1 MKTTSDPTLE
11 LEELEDFWGY
21 IVLGGGWLGGGV
33 APVFHDDSPWFFPVG
48 FVDFS
53 YFLIDRPPPILCAGY
68 FWCREFSE
76 ARSGALGVTPPLTTR
91 RTGCLFFHGFFRW
104 PWQLVTYHH
113 IINCIENIYLV
124 YRWFKPPRKG
134 HDMLQTPRIRKNA
147 SWNSPLDG
155 PSRKEMWLHCCWFE
169 RRAELD
175 SLVWESSSVQA
186 NPGWWNMITGFKI
199 YHAWLPMKR
208 DNGAS

>member
-1 MKTTSDPTLE
+1 MGTPPIWHALRWHCAP
-11 LEELEDFWGY
+11 EDLQTQ
-21 IVLGGGWLGGGV
+21 VLKPEKVLVTWFATEMDENDVWPHPRARGTRGFLRVHCFGGGWLGGGV

-113 IINCIENIYLV
+113 IIHCIENIYLV

-134 HDMLQTPRIRKNA
+134 YDMLQTPRIRKNA

-155 PSRKEMWLHCCWFE
+155 PSRKEMWLQ
-169 RRAELD
+169 LL
-175 SLVWESSSVQA
+175 LVRKES
-186 NPGWWNMITGFKI
+186 WTW
-199 YHAWLPMKR
+199 
-208 DNGAS
+208 